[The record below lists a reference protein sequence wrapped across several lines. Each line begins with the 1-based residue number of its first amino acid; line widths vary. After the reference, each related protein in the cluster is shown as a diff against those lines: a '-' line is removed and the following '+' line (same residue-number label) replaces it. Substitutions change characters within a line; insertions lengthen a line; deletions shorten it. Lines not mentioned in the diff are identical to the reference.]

1 MNANHLPLFEDVDVI
16 QVGARSMQNF
26 ELLKKL
32 GRSNKPILI
41 KRGLA
46 NAIKELLMS
55 DEYVIS
61 GGNENIIL
69 CERGCAPLRRLPGT
83 PWTCPP
89 SLSSTSCPTCPSLWT
104 PATPPALPG
113 TSRLWPWPPPCTC
126 EGVLRPAAHLAA
138 VHSGF
143 FGERQDRRGPARG
156 EKLVGTFTQPRLVL
170 CDTDALKPLSPADT
184 DIK

>member
-89 SLSSTSCPTCPSLWT
+89 SLSSTNCPTCPSLW
-104 PATPPALPG
+104 PQP
-113 TSRLWPWPPPCTC
+113 R
-126 EGVLRPAAHLAA
+126 H
-138 VHSGF
+138 
-143 FGERQDRRGPARG
+143 RRGPVRQDYGHGRRRVPARG
-156 EKLVGTFTQPRLVL
+156 SCVQPPTSL
-170 CDTDALKPLSPADT
+170 LSIVASSVRGKTAVDLHEGKNWWAPSPSPV
-184 DIK
+184 